1 MNTVKLDGDL
11 EKVGDEA
18 KVLIKGVY
26 MGDAK
31 FMKDGT
37 LVLTTTDMFGNEL
50 KVDYD
55 DLKEFTD
62 DMQTLVFD

>member
-1 MNTVKLDGDL
+1 
-11 EKVGDEA
+11 
-18 KVLIKGVY
+18 